1 MPAFPPIPQEVLALA
16 GIDAG
21 VFARRAFDF
30 SSPDGIWKISLASEF
45 LALTSTKYSRWEDF
59 RKRLESITGILVDT
73 YQIPRFERVGL
84 RYRDLIRRSDLGVD
98 GQPWSTLLRR
108 ELLGELVA
116 AGFEGLE
123 QDAEGASREIVI
135 RLDHP
140 SEKVR
145 LYHGFARLRDSEEV
159 CYLVDADFFREGQTE
174 KGDVREVLDKFNKQA
189 GRLFR
194 WCIGPGL
201 HQAMGPEVVP

>member
-1 MPAFPPIPQEVLALA
+1 MLFPESDRVIYRHNPLAEVICQLRYPRILRIERDVPSDFQEQIRAEYPTVNEVPAFPPIPPEVLSLA

-21 VFARRAFDF
+21 AFARRAFDF
-30 SSPDGIWKISLASEF
+30 LSPDGIWKISLASEF

-116 AGFEGLE
+116 EGFESLE
-123 QDAEGASREIVI
+123 QDARS
-135 RLDHP
+135 
-140 SEKVR
+140 
-145 LYHGFARLRDSEEV
+145 
-159 CYLVDADFFREGQTE
+159 
-174 KGDVREVLDKFNKQA
+174 
-189 GRLFR
+189 
-194 WCIGPGL
+194 
-201 HQAMGPEVVP
+201 